1 MIKKVLI
8 TACLDTHILNFHL
21 PFLKMLKEDGYEV
34 HVATNGKEEIPY
46 CDVKHEVSFRKNIF
60 NMYNIDAIF
69 QLRKIMKENHFEI
82 IHANTTIAGIV
93 TRIAA
98 ISERKKGTKIIYNA
112 HGFEFHKHASKIKWA
127 FYYPIEYLLSYHTD
141 TLITINSEDYH
152 LALKSFKAKEIE
164 YLPGIGLDKEKF
176 QFELSEE
183 EKKKYRL
190 ELVLSNQDFVI
201 LYPAEL
207 NQNKNQAM
215 LIRAMELVIK
225 KFPQVKLLLP
235 GDDSMNGYYHKLV
248 RECDVAN
255 HVEFLGYRKDIQN
268 MMKISDLVVS
278 TSKSEGLPMEILDA
292 MVCGLPIIVT
302 NTRGN
307 KDLIE
312 NYVNGFLVE
321 VGDYQKLAQCIETV
335 IATPGLKET
344 FQIGNQK
351 KLAEYDLEKVVS
363 KMEQIYFGEEY
374 TESIV

>member
-1 MIKKVLI
+1 
-8 TACLDTHILNFHL
+8 
-21 PFLKMLKEDGYEV
+21 MLRFQKE
-34 HVATNGKEEIPY
+34 K
-46 CDVKHEVSFRKNIF
+46 R
-60 NMYNIDAIF
+60 
-69 QLRKIMKENHFEI
+69 
-82 IHANTTIAGIV
+82 
-93 TRIAA
+93 
-98 ISERKKGTKIIYNA
+98 TKIIYNA